1 MLYESQI
8 QVPNLPKNKKISF
21 LLFFFDKKATKP

>member
-8 QVPNLPKNKKISF
+8 QVPNLSKNKKISF
-21 LLFFFDKKATKP
+21 FTIFFDKKATNP